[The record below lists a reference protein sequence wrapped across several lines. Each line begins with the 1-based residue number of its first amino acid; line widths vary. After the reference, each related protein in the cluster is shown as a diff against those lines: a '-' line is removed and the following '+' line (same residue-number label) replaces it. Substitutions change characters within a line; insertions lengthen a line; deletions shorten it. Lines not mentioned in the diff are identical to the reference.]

1 MRVPAPARQAADAVV
16 EARDRALEAPTH
28 DERTAAIL
36 GVALGACFLICFS
49 TGLLSHAI
57 QHPPGWFHW
66 PPRPAYLYRITQG
79 LHIATGLATIPL
91 LLAKLW
97 SVFPQLAEWPP
108 LRSAAHLVERALLV
122 PLVCGSVFLLFS
134 GTASIA
140 HWYPWR
146 FSFTTS
152 HYWVAWMTIGALIA
166 HTGAKFATARRE
178 LGRAGRAR
186 ARVRDRARDR
196 GAPTAEGTLSRRGFV
211 GWAFGASGLVVL
223 TTAGQ
228 TVPFLRPFTLFA
240 PRRPDIGPQGLPVNA
255 RASAQ
260 VRELA
265 ADPGYRLRVR
275 GAVERELSLTL
286 DELRALPQHHA
297 DLAIACV
304 EGWSA
309 SAHWSGVPMRDLL
322 ALAGVPADRAVTV
335 TVRSLQT
342 GSRYARSELSN
353 AQARDRDTLVALAI
367 DGEPLHPDHGFPCR
381 LVGPNRPGV
390 HQTKWLTEVVVA

>member
-1 MRVPAPARQAADAVV
+1 MSAPAPLRRGASAIL

-28 DERTAAIL
+28 DERTASIL
-36 GVALGACFLICFS
+36 GVALGVCFLTCFS

-57 QHPPGWFHW
+57 AHPPGWFHW
-66 PPRPAYLYRITQG
+66 PPRPANLYRVTQG
-79 LHIATGLATIPL
+79 LHVATGLAAIPL

-108 LRSAAHLVERALLV
+108 VRSAAHLVERALLV

-146 FSFTTS
+146 FSFTAS
-152 HYWVAWMTIGALIA
+152 HYWVAWMTIGALVA
-166 HTGAKFATARRE
+166 HTGAKVATARRA
-178 LGRAGRAR
+178 LGRSGRAR
-186 ARVRDRARDR
+186 ARRDGP
-196 GAPTAEGTLSRRGFV
+196 GAGAEAGPGALSRRGFV

-240 PRRPDIGPQGLPVNA
+240 PRRPDLGPQGLPVNA

-260 VRELA
+260 VRALA
-265 ADPGYRLRVR
+265 ADPAYRLRVR

-309 SAHWSGVPMRDLL
+309 SARWSGVPMRDLL
-322 ALAGVPADRAVTV
+322 ALAGVPEDRPVTV
-335 TVRSLQT
+335 AVRSLQT

-353 AQARDRDTLVALAI
+353 DQARDPDTLVALAI
-367 DGEPLHPDHGFPCR
+367 GGEPLHPDHGFPCR

-390 HQTKWLTEVVVA
+390 QQTKWLAEVVVA